1 VIRVYTQSTRTPF
14 RLGYFMNLQR
24 NQKGGSAVA
33 LIIVLAVFAYAVYV
47 GLQYI
52 PQRIESG
59 TVDSILDSISEN
71 HKTTPV
77 QNVSEILSAITRQL
91 NVNQMDDLKDNFKV
105 SKYRGTYIIKASYER
120 ELNLGYEIKKIQYEK
135 TRTLE

>member
-1 VIRVYTQSTRTPF
+1 MNMNIQSK
-14 RLGYFMNLQR
+14 
-24 NQKGGSAVA
+24 QKGASAIVF
-33 LIIVLAVFAYAVYV
+33 IIVLAIFAYAVYV

-59 TVDSILDSISEN
+59 SVDSILDSIAEN

-77 QNVSEILSAITRQL
+77 QNVSEILSAINRQL
-91 NVNQMDDLKDNFKV
+91 NVNQMDDMKDNFKV
-105 SKYRGTYIIKASYER
+105 SKYRGTYIIKVSYER
-120 ELNLGYEIKKIQYEK
+120 ELNLGYEIKTIQYEK

>member
-1 VIRVYTQSTRTPF
+1 MNIQSK
-14 RLGYFMNLQR
+14 
-24 NQKGGSAVA
+24 QKGASAIVF
-33 LIIVLAVFAYAVYV
+33 IIVLAIFAYAVYV

-59 TVDSILDSISEN
+59 SVDSILDSISAN

-91 NVNQMDDLKDNFKV
+91 NVNQMDDMKDNFKV
-105 SKYRGTYIIKASYER
+105 SKYRGTYIIKVNYER
-120 ELNLGYEIKKIQYEK
+120 ELNLGYETKTIQYEK

>member
-1 VIRVYTQSTRTPF
+1 MTI
-14 RLGYFMNLQR
+14 NIQR
-24 NQKGGSAVA
+24 NQKGGSAIA

-59 TVDSILDSISEN
+59 TVDSILDSIAEN

-91 NVNQMDDLKDNFKV
+91 NVNQMDDMKDNFKV

-135 TRTLE
+135 TRSLD

>member
-1 VIRVYTQSTRTPF
+1 MII
-14 RLGYFMNLQR
+14 NLQR
-24 NQKGGSAVA
+24 KQKGASAIVF
-33 LIIVLAVFAYAVYV
+33 IIVLAIFGYAVYV

-59 TVDSILDSISEN
+59 TVDSILDSIVEN

-91 NVNQMDDLKDNFKV
+91 NVNQMDDMKDKFKV
-105 SKYRGTYIIKASYER
+105 SKYRGTYIIKVNYER
-120 ELNLGYEIKKIQYEK
+120 ELNLGYEIKTIQYEK